1 MSSNGAKIRKAEAPA
16 AHLQGKGLLQLIQEE
31 SKTLLFLSFS
41 TNQLTIVL
49 GRTSRATPEENEQK
63 FQVKNYTVH
72 QRFDSE
78 NFNNDIGKNFSDL
91 TGKVTVGSNLWLM
104 KRGFFFPLQLCCS

>member
-1 MSSNGAKIRKAEAPA
+1 M
-16 AHLQGKGLLQLIQEE
+16 
-31 SKTLLFLSFS
+31 
-41 TNQLTIVL
+41 L

-78 NFNNDIGKNFSDL
+78 NFNNNISKNFSDFVI
-91 TGKVTVGSNLWLM
+91 GKVMVVSNL
-104 KRGFFFPLQLCCS
+104 